1 MNGLHDLHDRYPDLS
16 TAEVDLLVRLRHFQR
31 KANAN
36 HSSARATAIA
46 PDCRPGDRPQ
56 DFPGN

>member
-1 MNGLHDLHDRYPDLS
+1 MNDLHDRYPDLS

-36 HSSARATAIA
+36 HSSVCPTSIA
-46 PDCRPGDRPQ
+46 PDCRPSDLPQ